1 MYRNIKG
8 WSPLSAVAQ
17 DTESTSAYIQKTMHF
32 ESEIAELLF
41 KAVLASKV
49 KISKVIVIPQLGR
62 HKGTSL
68 GAESIT
74 RTVSLAASSWVAQ
87 SASRPRLK

>member
-49 KISKVIVIPQLGR
+49 KISKVILSYHNLGDIKEPLR
-62 HKGTSL
+62 G
-68 GAESIT
+68 
-74 RTVSLAASSWVAQ
+74 
-87 SASRPRLK
+87 LKVLPEQYLLLQAVG